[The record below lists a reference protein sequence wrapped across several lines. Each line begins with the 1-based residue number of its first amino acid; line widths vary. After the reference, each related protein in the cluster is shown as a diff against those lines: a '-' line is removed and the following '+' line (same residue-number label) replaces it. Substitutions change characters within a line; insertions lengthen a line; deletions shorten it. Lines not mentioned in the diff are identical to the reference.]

1 MVSRRQV
8 LLTSFALVATGVNL
22 PAFSS
27 VSNKNTVR
35 IGLSLA
41 PISLDPTNTA
51 AIVVAEVFHYNVMEG
66 LVQLDENGVVR
77 PSLAKSWDI
86 FDDGKRYVFYLQ
98 PDVVFHNGKPLTAN
112 VVQYSLERAVALKE
126 KNKLY
131 KTLFNRIEKVSVI
144 DEHTVSIHFKYPD
157 PLTLFRLAES
167 PAVIVHPEAV
177 DQLASHPIGTGPFQ
191 FVDYKNKEKITLKK
205 VIGYRAADKV
215 NIDLIEYHFIPNP
228 EEQVKAIKSNKIDL
242 LFHITA
248 LKTKKFEN
256 NSQYEVLR
264 GNSAGKVLLAINN
277 KKEPL
282 NRLKVRQ
289 ALSHAIDREALLRA
303 AFLSQGRAIGS
314 HYAASELGYI
324 DLTNVYPF
332 DVEKAK
338 SLLAEAEVELPLVLN
353 LSLPPTP
360 YALAGGP
367 IVAKALKEIGV
378 HVNIITIN
386 WEEWLSTVFKG
397 DFDLSLILH
406 AEPSDYYI
414 YTDPNYYFG
423 YSNFEYNQL
432 VEQYSK
438 NNNPRVQRQLIQ
450 KIQRK
455 LADDAVNVW
464 LFTPEIATVVRHGLK
479 GVWMHYPLFAH
490 PVLQMYWQ

>member
-8 LLTSFALVATGVNL
+8 LLASFAFMAIGANR
-22 PAFSS
+22 PAFAS

-41 PISLDPTNTA
+41 PISLDPTSSA

-66 LVQLDENGVVR
+66 LVQLDEYGMIR
-77 PSLAKSWDI
+77 PSLAQKWNIS
-86 FDDGKRYVFYLQ
+86 DDGKRYDFHLQ
-98 PDVVFHNGKPLTAN
+98 PDVFFHNGKPLTAS
-112 VVQYSLERAVALKE
+112 VVKYSLERAVALKE
-126 KNKLY
+126 QNKLY
-131 KTLFNRIEKVSVI
+131 KALFNRIENISVI
-144 DEHTVSIHFKYPD
+144 DDYTVSIYFKHPD

-167 PAVIVHPEAV
+167 PAVIVHPEAAG
-177 DQLASHPIGTGPFQ
+177 QLAKHPIGTGPFQ
-191 FVDYKNKEKITLKK
+191 FINYQNKEKIILKK
-205 VIGYRAADKV
+205 ITDYRAADSV
-215 NIDLIEYHFIPNP
+215 HIDLIEYHFIPSP

-242 LFHITA
+242 LFHMTA
-248 LKTKKFEN
+248 LKTKDLEK

-264 GNSAGKVLLAINN
+264 GNSTGKVLLAINN
-277 KKEPL
+277 RKEPL
-282 NRLKVRQ
+282 NHLKVRQ

-314 HYAASELGYI
+314 HYAVSELGYI

-332 DVEKAK
+332 DIEQAK
-338 SLLAEAEVELPLVLN
+338 RLLAEANVELPLVLN

-367 IVAKALKEIGV
+367 VIARALKQIGV
-378 HVNIITIN
+378 NVNIITTS
-386 WEEWLSTVFKG
+386 WDEWLSTVFKG

-423 YSNFEYNQL
+423 YNSFEYNQL
-432 VEQYSK
+432 VEQYNQNS
-438 NNNPRVQRQLIQ
+438 NPRVQRQLIQ
-450 KIQRK
+450 QMQRK

-479 GVWMHYPLFAH
+479 GVWMHYPTFAH
-490 PVLQMYWQ
+490 PVQQMYWQ